1 MAIAYAVLRAS
12 IGIAIGFPLFLAL
25 TFAAG
30 TVTTPLMIASFA
42 LPRFALSAV
51 LIHFCFRPR
60 GGRTETIVW
69 ALASVVAA
77 SAIDVFILSDYAQHA
92 DWLRMA
98 WC

>member
-25 TFAAG
+25 TAAG
-30 TVTTPLMIASFA
+30 TVTTQLMIASFA
-42 LPRFALSAV
+42 LPRFILAAV

-60 GGRTETIVW
+60 GGRAETIVW
-69 ALASVVAA
+69 ALVSVAAA
-77 SAIDVFILSDYAQHA
+77 SAIDVFILSDYAQKA
-92 DWLRMA
+92 GWLRMS